1 MGNRAAHFSWK
12 HLRDARACVSVAC
25 VGDAGTVI
33 VLFCVILAGH
43 GPASPTMIAVHLE
56 SGRVEVR
63 RRPVPRIAPGFAR
76 IRLIAAGICSTDLEL
91 QRGYYGFRGTPGHE
105 FVGEVTGVS
114 SENTDGDSA
123 WLGARV
129 AGEINLACGGCE
141 WCRRGLGR
149 HCPTRKVLGI
159 VGHAGAFQE
168 FLTLPIR
175 NLRRVPRSIPD
186 EQAVFIEPVAAAC
199 EILDQVAMAKGA
211 RVAVLGDGKLGLL
224 IAQVLQASG
233 AEVHLLG
240 RHRHKLKIAERAGIA
255 TEVWRK
261 NLPRG
266 AYPVVVDATGS
277 PDGQGA
283 AIAMCEPRGTVV
295 MKSTVHGL
303 VGIDAAPAIVNE
315 ITLVGSRCG
324 RFEPAIRLLAS
335 GKVRVGD
342 LISEEFSLDRA
353 PEAFARAGTKGILKV
368 LLRPPG

>member
-1 MGNRAAHFSWK
+1 MI
-12 HLRDARACVSVAC
+12 SVF
-25 VGDAGTVI
+25 
-33 VLFCVILAGH
+33 L
-43 GPASPTMIAVHLE
+43 S

-63 RRPVPRIAPGFAR
+63 RKPVGRIVPGFAR

-114 SENTDGDSA
+114 SENADDSP
-123 WLGARV
+123 WVGARV
-129 AGEINLACGGCE
+129 AGEINLACGRCD
-141 WCRRGLGR
+141 WCSRGLGR

-186 EQAVFIEPVAAAC
+186 EHAVFIEPVAAAC
-199 EILDQVAMAKGA
+199 EILDQVAIAKGS

-224 IAQVLQASG
+224 IAQVLHASG

-240 RHRHKLKIAERAGIA
+240 RHRHKLKIADRAGIA
-255 TEVWRK
+255 TEVIRK
-261 NLPRG
+261 TLPQREYG
-266 AYPVVVDATGS
+266 VVVDATGS
-277 PDGQGA
+277 ADGLSA

-303 VGIDAAPAIVNE
+303 IGIDAAPAIVNE

-324 RFEPAIRLLAS
+324 RFEPAIKLLAS

>member
-1 MGNRAAHFSWK
+1 
-12 HLRDARACVSVAC
+12 
-25 VGDAGTVI
+25 
-33 VLFCVILAGH
+33 
-43 GPASPTMIAVHLE
+43 MISVHLE

-63 RRPVPRIAPGFAR
+63 RKAVPRIAPGFAR

-105 FVGEVTGVS
+105 FVGEVTEVS
-114 SENTDGDSA
+114 PGDGDSA
-123 WLGARV
+123 SAGDKIACPTQPAGDKIVCPTEWIGQRV
-129 AGEINLACGGCE
+129 AGEINLACGRCE
-141 WCRRGLGR
+141 WCERGLGR

-159 VGHAGAFQE
+159 VRHAGAFQE

-175 NLRRVPRSIPD
+175 NLRRVPRSISD
-186 EQAVFIEPVAAAC
+186 EHGVFIEPVAAAC
-199 EILDQVAMAKGA
+199 EILDQVAIAKGA

-240 RHRHKLKIAERAGIA
+240 RHRHKLKIADRVGIA
-255 TEVWRK
+255 TEMVRTK
-261 NLPRG
+261 LPSR
-266 AYPVVVDATGS
+266 AYRVVVDATGS
-277 PDGQGA
+277 ATGLAA
-283 AIAMCEPRGTVV
+283 AITMCEPRGTVV

-324 RFEPAIRLLAS
+324 RFEPAIKLLAS

-353 PEAFARAGTKGILKV
+353 GEAFARAGTRGILKV
-368 LLRPPG
+368 LLRPEKPR

>member
-1 MGNRAAHFSWK
+1 
-12 HLRDARACVSVAC
+12 
-25 VGDAGTVI
+25 
-33 VLFCVILAGH
+33 
-43 GPASPTMIAVHLE
+43 MISVHLE
-56 SGRVEVR
+56 SGRVEIR

-114 SENTDGDSA
+114 SEERDDST
-123 WLGARV
+123 WIGQRV
-129 AGEINLACGGCE
+129 AGEINLACGRCE
-141 WCRRGLGR
+141 WCTRGLGR

-186 EQAVFIEPVAAAC
+186 EHAVFIEPVAAAC
-199 EILDQVAMAKGA
+199 EILDQVAIAKGT

-224 IAQVLQASG
+224 IAQVLHASG

-240 RHRHKLKIAERAGIA
+240 RHRHKLKIADRAGIV
-255 TEVWRK
+255 TEMMRK
-261 NLPRG
+261 KLPQREYG
-266 AYPVVVDATGS
+266 VVVDATGS
-277 PDGQGA
+277 PGGLGA
-283 AIAMCEPRGTVV
+283 AITMCEPRGTVV

-324 RFEPAIRLLAS
+324 RFEPAIKLLAS

-342 LISEEFSLDRA
+342 LISEDFSLDRA
-353 PEAFARAGTKGILKV
+353 REGFARAGTKGILKV
-368 LLRPPG
+368 LLRAPG